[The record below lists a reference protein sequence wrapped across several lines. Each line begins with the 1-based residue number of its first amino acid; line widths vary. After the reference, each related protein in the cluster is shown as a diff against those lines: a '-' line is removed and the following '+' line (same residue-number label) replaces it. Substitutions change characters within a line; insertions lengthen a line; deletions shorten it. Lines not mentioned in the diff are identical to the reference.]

1 VENQRNIKL
10 QPSLH
15 SEGLDLNKLAIII
28 RNNWYW
34 LALIFFLINSLA
46 YLTIR
51 YTKNVYESESV
62 LKLDLN
68 ENASELGIKS
78 IVEDQNIN
86 HLAGEIDLI
95 QSELFLSRVLD
106 SLNINVSYVSVG
118 RLLDEELFGDQ
129 PFFVSYTLKSP
140 AIYNTRIYF
149 DEDNETSF
157 TLRIGDQGQEIKGNY
172 GSKLSLDAID
182 LVIQK
187 NSSFVR
193 GDEVGYYFVI
203 YSEAVLLNNLL
214 TQLKAEP
221 LNYRSN
227 TIRISFRDNNRFK
240 ANAVISKIDTLYLHY
255 SNEQKNLANRQK
267 IDWLTNE
274 LHLIEKR
281 MEDFENYF
289 EDFTLQNKTNDIN
302 DDLKKTVAAINRI
315 DSQRY
320 DVSRRLT
327 ETSRL
332 LEGVHSGD
340 FYITLLQR
348 QLLPPALQ
356 TNLEELQKTLLQ
368 QQKLNMSYTESTL
381 AYREKQK
388 ETQTLTSVAINQLTE
403 LKVELTKRMG
413 ELNQQKARLEREFAL
428 MPDKNTQFSKNERFY
443 KLYEEFY
450 LTLMQS
456 KSEFEI
462 AQAGSTPDFK
472 ILSPATLPQS
482 PISPK
487 KLMLTGIGFI
497 ASIVAVIFF
506 TGLLYLINNKI
517 TNISELERVS
527 SVSVLG
533 VVPASAFSNDAGLH
547 VVNHPKSMVS
557 EAIRTLRT
565 NLDFFTNTTN
575 GEKKVI
581 AISSTVSGEGK
592 SFIALNLGGVIALS
606 KKRVILLDLDMRK
619 AKNTVPSD
627 DNTKGIS
634 TVLIRKHSWQECVL
648 KTHLENFD
656 FIPSG
661 PHPPNPSELL
671 LNGEFTEI
679 LDELKKNYDFII
691 LDTPPVGLVTD
702 GIMAMRRADVS
713 IYVFRAN
720 YSKKEFLHSFRRIV
734 NINKFTNVTTV
745 LNAVTSTGG
754 KSNGY
759 GYYEEPSRSGR
770 FTAFFKK

>member
-1 VENQRNIKL
+1 MESQRNIKL
-10 QPSLH
+10 QPS
-15 SEGLDLNKLAIII
+15 SQNDGLDFNKLNIII

-34 LALIFFLINSLA
+34 LALIFLLINSLA

-51 YTKNVYESESV
+51 YTKNVFESESV

-68 ENASELGIKS
+68 ENATELGIKS
-78 IVEDQNIN
+78 IADDQNIN

-95 QSELFLSRVLD
+95 RSELFLSRVLD
-106 SLNINVSYVSVG
+106 SLNIDVSYVSVG
-118 RLLDEELFGDQ
+118 RVLDEELFGVQ
-129 PFFVSYTLKSP
+129 PFLVSYTLRNSS
-140 AIYNTRIYF
+140 IYNTKIYF
-149 DEDNETSF
+149 DDNGDNSF
-157 TLRIGDQGQEIKGNY
+157 SLRIGDKGKEIKGTY
-172 GSKLSLDAID
+172 GTKLELDAVD
-182 LVIQK
+182 LTIRK
-187 NSSFVR
+187 NQSFVS

-203 YSEAVLLNNLL
+203 NSKQVMLNNLL
-214 TQLKAEP
+214 SQLTAEP

-240 ANAVISKIDTLYLHY
+240 AHAVINKIDTLYLHY
-255 SNEQKNLANRQK
+255 SNEQKNLANIQK
-267 IDWLTNE
+267 IDWLTKE
-274 LHLIEKR
+274 LQQIEKK

-289 EDFTLQNKTNDIN
+289 EDFTLQNKTNDLN
-302 DDLKKTVAAINRI
+302 DDLRKTITAINRI

-327 ETSRL
+327 ETTRL

-356 TNLEELQKTLLQ
+356 TNLEELQKALLQ
-368 QQKLNMSYTESTL
+368 QQKLNMSYTENTL
-381 AYREKQK
+381 AYRERQK
-388 ETQTLTSVAINQLTE
+388 ETQTLTSVVVNQLTE
-403 LKVELTKRMG
+403 LKLELAKRMN
-413 ELNQQKARLEREFAL
+413 ELNERKTRLEREFAT
-428 MPDKNTQFSKNERFY
+428 MPDKNTQFTKNQRFY

-472 ILSPATLPQS
+472 ILSPATLPVD

-487 KLMLTGIGFI
+487 KLMLTGVGLV
-497 ASIVAVIFF
+497 ASIIAVILF
-506 TGLLYLINNKI
+506 TGFLYLINNKI
-517 TNISELERVS
+517 TNISELERIS
-527 SVSVLG
+527 DVSVLG
-533 VVPASAFSNDAGLH
+533 LVPASNYSNDSGLH

-565 NLDFFTNTTN
+565 NLDFFTTS
-575 GEKKVI
+575 GQSGKKIV
-581 AISSTVSGEGK
+581 AVSSTVSGEGK

-606 KKRVILLDLDMRK
+606 KKRVVLLDLDMRK
-619 AKNTVPSD
+619 AKNTVSSD

-634 TVLIRKHSWQECVL
+634 TVLIRKHTWQECVL
-648 KTHLENFD
+648 KTDLENFD

-671 LNGEFTEI
+671 LNDEFTGI
-679 LDELKKNYDFII
+679 LDELKQHYDFII

-720 YSKKEFLHSFRRIV
+720 YSKKDFLQSFRRIV
-734 NINKFTNVTTV
+734 NINKFTNVSTV
-745 LNAVTSTGG
+745 LNAVTTTGG
-754 KSNGY
+754 KAYGY
-759 GYYEEPSRSGR
+759 GYYEEPSRSDR
-770 FTAFFKK
+770 FTSFFKK